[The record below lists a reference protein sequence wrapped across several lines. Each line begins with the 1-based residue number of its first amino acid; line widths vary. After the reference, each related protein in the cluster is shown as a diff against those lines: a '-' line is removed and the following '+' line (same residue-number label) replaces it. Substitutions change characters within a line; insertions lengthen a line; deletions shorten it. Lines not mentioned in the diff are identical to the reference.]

1 LGEAG
6 LGGFQQEAFVWG
18 IELTVML
25 AMIALNGVFAGYEI
39 ALASVSVARLE
50 ALVRENRAGA
60 KASLGMKRGIERSL
74 AVVQLGITL
83 CGAIAAAT
91 GGAGAEKQIV
101 PLLHQLGVAPVLVD
115 PLAVALVVVPL
126 TIVTIILGELV
137 PKVFGLRN
145 KEWVTLRLSPLMRWL
160 ALSTWPV
167 VWLVERPVTLI
178 MGWGE
183 RRWRP
188 GGRAHGRSE
197 AAELQELRAVAT
209 LARTLKLIG
218 AREENIIL
226 SAMRLSSRHVRESM
240 LPAEYISMLG
250 ADSSLEEAL
259 VAGHLDL
266 HTRFPVTERAGD
278 PQAIV
283 GYVNFKDIVA
293 CMRVAG
299 HNPALRSVIR
309 PLPSVQD
316 DLVLSTCLEQLIRE
330 HTHIALVR
338 DRAGKI
344 VGMITLEDVIEELVG
359 DIQDEFDRIPGH
371 VKPSGAAWVVGGG
384 VPLSRLAEQTGIQLG
399 GESGPAVKTLNDWVT
414 ARLGRPVRGGDVV
427 TQGDVSVIVRSVRRQ
442 RVHEA
447 QIVRQP

>member
-1 LGEAG
+1 M
-6 LGGFQQEAFVWG
+6 WG

-39 ALASVSVARLE
+39 ALASVSIARLE

-74 AVVQLGITL
+74 AVLQLGITL

-91 GGAGAEKQIV
+91 GGVGAEKQIV
-101 PLLHQLGVAPVLVD
+101 PLLRHLGVSPVLVA
-115 PLAVALVVVPL
+115 PLAVAVVVVPL
-126 TIVTIILGELV
+126 TIITIILGELV

-160 ALSTWPV
+160 AMSAWPV
-167 VWLVERPVTLI
+167 VWLLEKPVLLI

-188 GGRAHGRSE
+188 GGPAHVKSE

-218 AREENIIL
+218 THEENIIL
-226 SAMRLSSRHVRESM
+226 SAMRLSSRYVRESM
-240 LPAEYISMLG
+240 LPAEYVSMLDAG
-250 ADSSLEEAL
+250 SSLEEAL

-278 PQAIV
+278 PQAIA

-299 HNPALRSVIR
+299 QHPSLRSVVR
-309 PLPSVQD
+309 PIPSVQD
-316 DLVLSTCLEQLIRE
+316 DLALSTCLEQLIRE

-338 DRAGKI
+338 DAAGNV
-344 VGMITLEDVIEELVG
+344 VGLITLEDILEEVVG
-359 DIQDEFDRIPGH
+359 DIQDEYDRLPVH
-371 VKPSGAAWVVGGG
+371 AVPSGWAWVVGGG
-384 VPLSRLAEQTGIQLG
+384 LSLTRLKELSGIDLARDPPQTPPEAGLRNVSDWVIGHLQQPLRG
-399 GESGPAVKTLNDWVT
+399 GEVVD
-414 ARLGRPVRGGDVV
+414 RPGVRVM
-427 TQGDVSVIVRSVRRQ
+427 VRKVRRQ
-442 RVHEA
+442 KVLEA
-447 QIVRQP
+447 QVARRDSTVPE